1 MISKLSSMK
10 HRCRRELAAQ
20 PGSVFNLTSK
30 PYWRLARLPHGQ
42 LRGELKP
49 ALLTP
54 ADWLAF
60 ENPANIAAVI
70 NGSQRIQHL
79 EFNSLVYGKRFAPC
93 GMGDRVGM

>member
-1 MISKLSSMK
+1 MVSF
-10 HRCRRELAAQ
+10 
-20 PGSVFNLTSK
+20 V
-30 PYWRLARLPHGQ
+30 
-42 LRGELKP
+42 ELKP

-79 EFNSLVYGKRFAPC
+79 EFNSLVYGKRCAPC